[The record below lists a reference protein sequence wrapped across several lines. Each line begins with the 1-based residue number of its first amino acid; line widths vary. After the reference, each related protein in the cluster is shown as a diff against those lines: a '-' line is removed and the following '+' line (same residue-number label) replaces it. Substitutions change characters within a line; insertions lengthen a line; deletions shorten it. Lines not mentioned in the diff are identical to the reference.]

1 MGYNYNG
8 KLRSA
13 EVLLEEDG
21 SFRMIR
27 RAETP
32 RDYFAT
38 IAGFEVTE
46 DLGKPELDPL
56 LHDPV
61 NNA

>member
-1 MGYNYNG
+1 
-8 KLRSA
+8 
-13 EVLLEEDG
+13 
-21 SFRMIR
+21 MIR